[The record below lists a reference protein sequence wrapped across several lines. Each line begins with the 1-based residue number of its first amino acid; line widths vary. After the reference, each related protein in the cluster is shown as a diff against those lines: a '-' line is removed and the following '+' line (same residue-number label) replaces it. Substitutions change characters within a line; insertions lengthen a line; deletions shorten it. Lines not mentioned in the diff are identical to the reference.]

1 MPASVES
8 EKEGGKE
15 RLCLVERRGGKVR
28 INDYSVQVSNFTLLI
43 FFEMF
48 FRIYLKEF

>member
-28 INDYSVQVSNFTLLI
+28 INDYSVLI
-43 FFEMF
+43 SVKFYIINF
-48 FRIYLKEF
+48 FRNVF

>member
-1 MPASVES
+1 MFVLVES

-28 INDYSVQVSNFTLLI
+28 INDYFVLISVKFYIINF
-43 FFEMF
+43 F
-48 FRIYLKEF
+48 

>member
-28 INDYSVQVSNFTLLI
+28 INDYSVLI
-43 FFEMF
+43 SVKFYIINF
-48 FRIYLKEF
+48 FRNDFLGFI